1 MFWVFSRH
9 PPPSGLSM
17 AESGLSALGTLFRR
31 LSIRHAYHVLIP
43 GGPVVFKQ
51 TMTVMMMMMM
61 MLMMMM
67 LLMLIVMR

>member
-1 MFWVFSRH
+1 
-9 PPPSGLSM
+9 M

-61 MLMMMM
+61 LMMMM